1 MNIHTLSQ
9 LSYAQK
15 MVQIQRLQARALG
28 AKNLEKFTVQ
38 PQGQSSRAEVVNDS
52 EDEEEDEEM
61 NIDDEYVDIE
71 QNSDDEN
78 GQKSENSS

>member
-1 MNIHTLSQ
+1 M
-9 LSYAQK
+9 SYAQK

-38 PQGQSSRAEVVNDS
+38 AQGQSSRAEIINDS

-78 GQKSENSS
+78 GRKSENSS